1 MSLMIREIAPQDP
14 LHAHLALEALSAVFP
29 RRTLE
34 AVIDR
39 CGVRE
44 ERCRKLPAIVT
55 LLVCIAMNLFAHEAL
70 PHVFRCLVS
79 GLRWLWPVPQA
90 LTVTS
95 GALCQAR
102 ARLGAQPLVALFHT
116 VCQPLAAFNT
126 PGAFLFGYRLM
137 ALDGTTLDL
146 PDTPANAAVFG
157 RPGSNRGRSAWPQA
171 QVVALAE
178 CGTHAL
184 CDAGVWRC
192 DASERH
198 AVQRL
203 VRSLTPE
210 MLVLWDRGLHSFDLI
225 VQTRARDAHLLGRLP
240 RNVKPEHVQT
250 LVDGTQLVHLRP
262 SDKAR
267 RRTGE
272 QVLVRLIRYT
282 LDDPQRPG
290 HQTEHRLITSLL
302 NPAQAPA
309 EELVMAYHQRWEF
322 ELGVDEVVTHQ
333 RPPQPL
339 RSHCPV
345 GVIQEIYGLFLAHYL
360 VRAVMVEAAA
370 TAGLA
375 PTQLS
380 FLTTLRLIRE
390 ALPDFQRSAPVEHR
404 RISERLHADVVA
416 AKLPPRANRSN
427 PRVVKRKMSTFP
439 VKTLAHHHWPQPT
452 KPFRDAIVL
461 LI

>member
-14 LHAHLALEALSAVFP
+14 LHSHLALEAVADIFP
-29 RRTLE
+29 HATLE

-44 ERCRKLPAIVT
+44 QRCRKLPARMT

-70 PHVFRCLVS
+70 PHVFRSLVS
-79 GLRWLWPVPQA
+79 GLRWLWPARQA

-95 GALCQAR
+95 SALCQAR
-102 ARLGAQPLVALFHT
+102 ARLGAQPLVALFHS
-116 VCQPLAAFNT
+116 VCRPLAEPTT

-146 PDTPANAAVFG
+146 PDTPANEAAFG
-157 RPGSNRGRSAWPQA
+157 RPGSSRGRSAWPQA
-171 QVVALAE
+171 QVIALSE

-203 VRSLTPE
+203 LRSLTAE
-210 MLVLWDRGLHSFDLI
+210 MLVLWDRGLHSFALI
-225 VQTRARDAHLLGRLP
+225 VQTRARNAQLLGRLP
-240 RNVKPEHVQT
+240 SNVKPERLCT
-250 LVDGTQLVHLRP
+250 LVDGTQLVRLRP
-262 SDKAR
+262 SDKTR
-267 RRTGE
+267 RRAGE

-282 LDDPQRPG
+282 LDDPPRPG

-302 NPAQAPA
+302 DPRQAPA

-322 ELGVDEVVTHQ
+322 ELGVDELVTHQ
-333 RPPQPL
+333 RPPRPL
-339 RSHCPV
+339 RSHTPV
-345 GVIQEIYGLFLAHYL
+345 GVIQEIYALFLAHYL
-360 VRAVMVEAAA
+360 VRAVMVAAA
-370 TAGLA
+370 ASADLA
-375 PTQLS
+375 PTRLS

-390 ALPDFQRSAPVEHR
+390 ALPDFQRSAPVEHQ
-404 RISERLHADVVA
+404 RISERLRADVVA
-416 AKLPPRANRSN
+416 ATLPLRANRSN
-427 PRVVKRKMSTFP
+427 PRVVKRKMSTFR
-439 VKTLAHHHWPQPT
+439 VKTPAHRHWPQPT
-452 KPFRDAIVL
+452 KPFRDAIIL

>member
-14 LHAHLALEALSAVFP
+14 LHSHLALEAVADIFP
-29 RRTLE
+29 HATLE

-44 ERCRKLPAIVT
+44 QRCRKLPARMT

-70 PHVFRCLVS
+70 PHVFRSLVS
-79 GLRWLWPVPQA
+79 GLRWLWPARQA

-95 GALCQAR
+95 SALCQAR
-102 ARLGAQPLVALFHT
+102 ARLGAQPLVALFHS
-116 VCQPLAAFNT
+116 VCRPLAEPTT

-146 PDTPANAAVFG
+146 PDTPANEAAFG
-157 RPGSNRGRSAWPQA
+157 RPGSSRGRSAWPQA
-171 QVVALAE
+171 QVIALSE

-203 VRSLTPE
+203 LRSLTAE
-210 MLVLWDRGLHSFDLI
+210 MLVLWDRGLHSFALI
-225 VQTRARDAHLLGRLP
+225 VQTRARNAQLLGRLP
-240 RNVKPEHVQT
+240 SNVKPERLCT
-250 LVDGTQLVHLRP
+250 LVDGTQLVRLRP

-267 RRTGE
+267 RRAGE

-282 LDDPQRPG
+282 LDDPPRPG

-302 NPAQAPA
+302 DPRQAPA

-322 ELGVDEVVTHQ
+322 ELGVDELVTHQ
-333 RPPQPL
+333 RPPRPL
-339 RSHCPV
+339 RSHTPV
-345 GVIQEIYGLFLAHYL
+345 GVIQEIYALFLAHYL
-360 VRAVMVEAAA
+360 VRAVMVAAA
-370 TAGLA
+370 ASADLA
-375 PTQLS
+375 PTRLS

-390 ALPDFQRSAPVEHR
+390 ALPDFQRSAPVEHQ
-404 RISERLHADVVA
+404 RISERLRADVVA
-416 AKLPPRANRSN
+416 ATLPLRANRSN
-427 PRVVKRKMSTFP
+427 PRVVKRKMSTFR
-439 VKTLAHHHWPQPT
+439 VKTPAHRHWPQPT
-452 KPFRDAIVL
+452 KPFRDAIIL